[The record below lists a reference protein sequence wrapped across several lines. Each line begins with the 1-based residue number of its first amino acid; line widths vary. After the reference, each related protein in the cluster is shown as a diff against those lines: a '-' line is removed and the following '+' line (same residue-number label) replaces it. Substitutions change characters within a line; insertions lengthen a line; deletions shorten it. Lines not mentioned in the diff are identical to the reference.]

1 MGAHFCFCVKNAEG
15 PSAHRHRHFPLWKGP
30 LLCLRPR
37 AAAQYRPPQPP
48 AEKFPFRRA
57 FAFPRTVRRHFFAPA
72 RDVKAAASPRPPNFH
87 GPIGKTAGQVYQ
99 TTISDSGISFAGITP
114 ESPVTVGNITDGSGC
129 GTASIAE
136 ACRRVR
142 APIKLTEYGAHAI
155 GSSKKVWGSFAGE
168 PGSKTVSPRGK
179 DVHSQYGLQQPSSHS
194 SGFPRCGHRH
204 AALCPGLLRP
214 VCGSC
219 SGGLRFCFRA
229 GRRKSRRD
237 LRETGGKECSFF
249 PPAAFRTRLPGRR
262 LHRLPAFLRRLGR
275 RLLQGKNLLCIGVV
289 QILQRIILVLQNFG
303 AAVGEGLLQL
313 HLVCHFLLL
322 GR

>member
-15 PSAHRHRHFPLWKGP
+15 PSAHRRRHFPLWKGP

-57 FAFPRTVRRHFFAPA
+57 FAFPRTVRRHFFAPT

-87 GPIGKTAGQVYQ
+87 GPIGKTPGQGDQ
-99 TTISDSGISFAGITP
+99 PPISDSGISFAGITP
-114 ESPVTVGNITDGSGC
+114 ESPGTVGNITDGSGC

-168 PGSKTVSPRGK
+168 PGSKTVLPRGK

-229 GRRKSRRD
+229 GRRFP
-237 LRETGGKECSFF
+237 GGISGK
-249 PPAAFRTRLPGRR
+249 PAARNAHFFRRR
-262 LHRLPAFLRRLGR
+262 LSGHAFLAAV
-275 RLLQGKNLLCIGVV
+275 CIGY
-289 QILQRIILVLQNFG
+289 QRFC
-303 AAVGEGLLQL
+303 AAWAAA
-313 HLVCHFLLL
+313 CCKA
-322 GR
+322 RICCA

>member
-15 PSAHRHRHFPLWKGP
+15 PSAHRRRHFPLWKGP

-114 ESPVTVGNITDGSGC
+114 ESPGTVGNITDGSGC

-214 VCGSC
+214 V
-219 SGGLRFCFRA
+219 
-229 GRRKSRRD
+229 
-237 LRETGGKECSFF
+237 
-249 PPAAFRTRLPGRR
+249 
-262 LHRLPAFLRRLGR
+262 
-275 RLLQGKNLLCIGVV
+275 
-289 QILQRIILVLQNFG
+289 
-303 AAVGEGLLQL
+303 
-313 HLVCHFLLL
+313 
-322 GR
+322 

>member
-1 MGAHFCFCVKNAEG
+1 MDLYQYFAKELDCLESDLRYRSYISWPAASVRHCKVAADDAHRGRGQTLSFEAPLPARRPLNKNTAAPDKCPGRFASGMGVHFCFCVKNAEG
-15 PSAHRHRHFPLWKGP
+15 PSAHRRRHFPLWKGP

-37 AAAQYRPPQPP
+37 AATQYRPPQPP

-114 ESPVTVGNITDGSGC
+114 ESPGTVGNITDGSGC
-129 GTASIAE
+129 GTASVAE

-168 PGSKTVSPRGK
+168 PGSKTVLPRGK
-179 DVHSQYGLQQPSSHS
+179 DVHHTCFAF
-194 SGFPRCGHRH
+194 SGI
-204 AALCPGLLRP
+204 
-214 VCGSC
+214 
-219 SGGLRFCFRA
+219 FCF
-229 GRRKSRRD
+229 
-237 LRETGGKECSFF
+237 T
-249 PPAAFRTRLPGRR
+249 RTWCL
-262 LHRLPAFLRRLGR
+262 
-275 RLLQGKNLLCIGVV
+275 
-289 QILQRIILVLQNFG
+289 
-303 AAVGEGLLQL
+303 
-313 HLVCHFLLL
+313 
-322 GR
+322 

>member
-1 MGAHFCFCVKNAEG
+1 MRRNHPRTGTGISRFGKARCFASARGQPPSTGRPNRRQRNSRSAG
-15 PSAHRHRHFPLWKGP
+15 PSL
-30 LLCLRPR
+30 
-37 AAAQYRPPQPP
+37 
-48 AEKFPFRRA
+48 FRV
-57 FAFPRTVRRHFFAPA
+57 PSGGIFFAPT

-114 ESPVTVGNITDGSGC
+114 ESSGTVGNITDGSGC

-155 GSSKKVWGSFAGE
+155 GSSKKVLGSFAGE
-168 PGSKTVSPRGK
+168 PGSKTVLPRGK

-229 GRRKSRRD
+229 GRRFP
-237 LRETGGKECSFF
+237 GGISGK
-249 PPAAFRTRLPGRR
+249 PAARNAHFFRRR
-262 LHRLPAFLRRLGR
+262 LSGHAFLAAV
-275 RLLQGKNLLCIGVV
+275 CIGY
-289 QILQRIILVLQNFG
+289 QRFC
-303 AAVGEGLLQL
+303 AAWAAA
-313 HLVCHFLLL
+313 CCKA
-322 GR
+322 RICCA

>member
-1 MGAHFCFCVKNAEG
+1 MSGALCIRYG
-15 PSAHRHRHFPLWKGP
+15 RTLL
-30 LLCLRPR
+30 LLCKKCGGTVRAPAPAFPALERPAALPPPAGSRPVPAAPTAGREIPVPQGLRFS
-37 AAAQYRPPQPP
+37 AYRP
-48 AEKFPFRRA
+48 AA
-57 FAFPRTVRRHFFAPA
+57 FFAPA

-114 ESPVTVGNITDGSGC
+114 ESPGTVGNITDGSGC

-249 PPAAFRTRLPGRR
+249 RRR
-262 LHRLPAFLRRLGR
+262 LSGHAFLAAV
-275 RLLQGKNLLCIGVV
+275 CIGY
-289 QILQRIILVLQNFG
+289 QRFC
-303 AAVGEGLLQL
+303 AAWAAA
-313 HLVCHFLLL
+313 CCKA
-322 GR
+322 RICCA